1 MGTPW
6 TQDPMD
12 APPCVILSPVDVQA
26 NALARHLAVPPG
38 ALRAASLR
46 KQSFLRRIRTGARAY
61 ALAPWGMQP
70 NTSPAALSPRF
81 PWAFHCSCLYGICR
95 VVSFNAE
102 AQRRRVRR
110 VFYGCCAAGNAATG
124 DWGLAPRYKTLLM
137 CYHEIGSQCEASS
150 NRLCVLCVSASLR

>member
-61 ALAPWGMQP
+61 ALARHLAVPPGALRAASLRKQSFLRRIRTGARAYALAPWGMQP
-70 NTSPAALSPRF
+70 NTSHDESSVLYHLSSDSAYYTIFRNSAVTGLEEILARAAFVPDILASARF
-81 PWAFHCSCLYGICR
+81 FSCS
-95 VVSFNAE
+95 
-102 AQRRRVRR
+102 
-110 VFYGCCAAGNAATG
+110 T
-124 DWGLAPRYKTLLM
+124 
-137 CYHEIGSQCEASS
+137 
-150 NRLCVLCVSASLR
+150 